1 MGARRVVPPV
11 EVPRTLRI
19 MRKMLR
25 ASWHACT
32 RAAFSQEH
40 TSFPLALGRTLMTPK
55 FALLAFLTLGV
66 VGVSAQELL
75 EERVVLQTSMGN
87 IELAFFSDV
96 APITARHIL
105 ENFKRGNYD
114 TNHFFRVD
122 RGFVAQVAA
131 VDGGRAAPMDP
142 YQLEV
147 ARKTVPGEF
156 QMDVKHTRGILSMGR
171 YDDPDSG
178 TSSFS
183 ILLGDAPH
191 LDGQYTVF
199 GKIIS
204 GDETLRAMETAP
216 TRREGIFVMPKERIE
231 IRSTYVTT
239 RGGGTGAAKADA
251 ECEQKLQEAK
261 HRADGLVTELEAIR
275 RQRLPGR

>member
-1 MGARRVVPPV
+1 
-11 EVPRTLRI
+11 

-114 TNHFFRVD
+114 TFRESCKLRPWLRVD

-204 GDETLRAMETAP
+204 GDDTLRAMETAP

-239 RGGGTGAAKADA
+239 SGGGTGAAKADA

>member
-1 MGARRVVPPV
+1 
-11 EVPRTLRI
+11 
-19 MRKMLR
+19 
-25 ASWHACT
+25 
-32 RAAFSQEH
+32 
-40 TSFPLALGRTLMTPK
+40 
-55 FALLAFLTLGV
+55 
-66 VGVSAQELL
+66 
-75 EERVVLQTSMGN
+75 MGN

-131 VDGGRAAPMDP
+131 VDGGRARPMDP

-156 QMDVKHTRGILSMGR
+156 QMDVKHTRGILSMGE

-216 TRREGIFVMPKERIE
+216 TRREGIFVSCRRNAS
-231 IRSTYVTT
+231 RSFHL
-239 RGGGTGAAKADA
+239 RHDEGGGRRRQGGRRVRAEAPGGEAQGGWTG
-251 ECEQKLQEAK
+251 
-261 HRADGLVTELEAIR
+261 DGTEAIR

>member
-1 MGARRVVPPV
+1 
-11 EVPRTLRI
+11 
-19 MRKMLR
+19 
-25 ASWHACT
+25 
-32 RAAFSQEH
+32 
-40 TSFPLALGRTLMTPK
+40 
-55 FALLAFLTLGV
+55 
-66 VGVSAQELL
+66 
-75 EERVVLQTSMGN
+75 MGN

-171 YDDPDSG
+171 HGRSRLGHLLLLHPPRRRAAFGRAIHSVREDHIRRRNLTRDGDG
-178 TSSFS
+178 THTSR
-183 ILLGDAPH
+183 GH
-191 LDGQYTVF
+191 L
-199 GKIIS
+199 
-204 GDETLRAMETAP
+204 RHA
-216 TRREGIFVMPKERIE
+216 EGTHRIVPLT
-231 IRSTYVTT
+231 SQQ
-239 RGGGTGAAKADA
+239 GGVTGAAKADA

>member
-1 MGARRVVPPV
+1 
-11 EVPRTLRI
+11 
-19 MRKMLR
+19 
-25 ASWHACT
+25 
-32 RAAFSQEH
+32 
-40 TSFPLALGRTLMTPK
+40 MTPK

-231 IRSTYVTT
+231 ICSTYATT
-239 RGGGTGAAKADA
+239 SGGDGRRQGGRRVRAEAPGGEAQGGWTGDGTGGDSSTASSG
-251 ECEQKLQEAK
+251 EIV
-261 HRADGLVTELEAIR
+261 DGVSVTCV
-275 RQRLPGR
+275 

>member
-1 MGARRVVPPV
+1 
-11 EVPRTLRI
+11 

-231 IRSTYVTT
+231 IVPLTSR
-239 RGGGTGAAKADA
+239 RGGDGRRQGGRRVRAEAPGGEAQGGWTGDGTGGDSSTASSG
-251 ECEQKLQEAK
+251 EIV
-261 HRADGLVTELEAIR
+261 DGVSVT
-275 RQRLPGR
+275 